1 MKLTNRTTPLIMLK
15 RLLRN
20 TFQKLAESSEEEF
33 FYEARVRTKLFH
45 ASH

>member
-1 MKLTNRTTPLIMLK
+1 MMLTNRATSLIMLK

-20 TFQKLAESSEEEF
+20 TFKKLAESSEEEF
-33 FYEARVRTKLFH
+33 FCEARVRTKLFN